1 MVAVFVVVMP
11 VAHRHKAQVICL
23 LAKKKLSNFAN
34 KLIIATY
41 CYRETNMMNQSP
53 STYDDPMNN
62 FLIHRSESGLL
73 KKPFVHGKSR
83 LEQTNTVTDKSLSK
97 VLNEFSSHGLNDL
110 NNAKLMNRVDS
121 KFILPISFLPDLLLQ
136 LNSFYSILEIN
147 GKRTSHYHN
156 QYFDTPDMAL
166 YRAHHNGKLNRYK
179 VRRRHYLD
187 TNTAFLEVK
196 LKNNQKRTI
205 KTRIKLSGQ
214 TGEHALCSQFIQ
226 EQMGTTSNNLDISQQ
241 SGYQR
246 IALANEAQAERLTLD
261 FDLWYQ
267 NRRGNNKVTLPGFF
281 IAELKQVKKSKRSPF
296 YQLMSANNIF
306 PSAFSKYCI
315 GCALLYNSSIKTNR
329 FKPILSQ
336 LEKYNQNQ
344 AISFYKS
351 N

>member
-1 MVAVFVVVMP
+1 
-11 VAHRHKAQVICL
+11 
-23 LAKKKLSNFAN
+23 
-34 KLIIATY
+34 
-41 CYRETNMMNQSP
+41 MMNQSP
-53 STYDDPMNN
+53 STYDDPINN
-62 FLIHRSESGLL
+62 YMIQTSDSKMLKTPFL
-73 KKPFVHGKSR
+73 HGKSR
-83 LEQTNTVTDKSLSK
+83 LEQFETATDKSLIK
-97 VLNEFSSHGLNDL
+97 ILKEFNCHGLNDL
-110 NNAKLMNRVDS
+110 DNAKLMNRVDS

-136 LNSFYSILEIN
+136 LNCFYSILEIN
-147 GKRTSHYHN
+147 GRRTSQYHN

-166 YRAHHNGKLNRYK
+166 YREHHNGKLNRYK

-214 TGEHALCSQFIQ
+214 AGEYALCSQFIQ

-267 NRRGNNKVTLPGFF
+267 NKRENNNVTLPGFF
-281 IAELKQVKKSKRSPF
+281 IAELKQAKKYKRSPF
-296 YQLMSANNIF
+296 YQLMSKNNIF

-336 LEKYNQNQ
+336 LEKFNKTNP
-344 AISFYKS
+344 FHKS